1 LGRASALPYKEV
13 LHMSKFSKNT
23 IKYVLIIIGFFL
35 LLSVTIRACDTSIKV
50 SENAVIIPGECIV
63 INYDAT
69 EAEFDA
75 AKAAWLEAL
84 KDNPAK
90 DTGHTKAYY

>member
-1 LGRASALPYKEV
+1 
-13 LHMSKFSKNT
+13 MSKFSKRT
-23 IKYVLIIIGFFL
+23 VKGVLMILGFFL
-35 LLSVTIRACDTSIKV
+35 MLSFVIQACDTSIKV

-84 KDNPAK
+84 KDHPAEG
-90 DTGHTKAYY
+90 TGHTKAYY

>member
-1 LGRASALPYKEV
+1 MYGFNTQTLKGVAVILG
-13 LHMSKFSKNT
+13 
-23 IKYVLIIIGFFL
+23 IGL
-35 LLSVTIRACDTSIKV
+35 LLSFTVRACDTSIAV
-50 SENAVIIPGECIV
+50 SKNAVIIPGECIV

>member
-1 LGRASALPYKEV
+1 
-13 LHMSKFSKNT
+13 MSKTVKG
-23 IKYVLIIIGFFL
+23 VLAIIGVFV
-35 LLSVTIRACDTSIKV
+35 LLSFTVRACDTSIAVGK
-50 SENAVIIPGECIV
+50 NAVIIPGECIV

-84 KDNPAK
+84 KDHPAK
-90 DTGHTKAYY
+90 GTGHTTTYR

>member
-1 LGRASALPYKEV
+1 MLKRFFCNPKVIALLMLASVVAWV
-13 LHMSKFSKNT
+13 H
-23 IKYVLIIIGFFL
+23 IWQG
-35 LLSVTIRACDTSIKV
+35 DHSIPVGK
-50 SENAVIIPGECIV
+50 NAVIITGECIV

-84 KDNPAK
+84 KEHPAEN
-90 DTGHTKAYY
+90 TGHTKAYY

>member
-1 LGRASALPYKEV
+1 
-13 LHMSKFSKNT
+13 MSKFSKST
-23 IKYVLIIIGFFL
+23 IKGVLVIIGIAL

-50 SENAVIIPGECIV
+50 SQNAVIIPGECIV

-75 AKAAWLEAL
+75 AKVAWLEAL
-84 KDNPAK
+84 KDHPAE
-90 DTGHTKAYY
+90 DTGTTKAYY

>member
-1 LGRASALPYKEV
+1 MYSFNTQTLKGVLAIIVTAL
-13 LHMSKFSKNT
+13 
-23 IKYVLIIIGFFL
+23 LIMLAFK
-35 LLSVTIRACDTSIKV
+35 ACDTSVAVGK
-50 SENAVIIPGECIV
+50 NAVIIPGECIV

-84 KDNPAK
+84 KDHPAK
-90 DTGHTKAYY
+90 GTGHTKTY